1 MKVSFEGVGEQVLS
15 FNKASGVTK
24 GALVKMSANST
35 VKACDAGD
43 RFMGVCIASGDAFA
57 EVKTAG
63 YVELG
68 YSGTAPTVGYA
79 TLAADAAAGKVKAV
93 TTGGAPCHQGRYR
106 CRHSRLHYVRR
117 KRSWHIISTR

>member
-43 RFMGVCIASGDAFA
+43 RFMGVW
-57 EVKTAG
+57 
-63 YVELG
+63 
-68 YSGTAPTVGYA
+68 
-79 TLAADAAAGKVKAV
+79 
-93 TTGGAPCHQGRYR
+93 HR
-106 CRHSRLHYVRR
+106 VRR
-117 KRSWHIISTR
+117 CICRGKDRWLCRAWLQRHGSCGRLRYPRCGRRGR

>member
-57 EVKTAG
+57 EIDRRLCRAWLQRHG
-63 YVELG
+63 
-68 YSGTAPTVGYA
+68 S
-79 TLAADAAAGKVKAV
+79 
-93 TTGGAPCHQGRYR
+93 HGRLRYPR
-106 CRHSRLHYVRR
+106 CGRCGR
-117 KRSWHIISTR
+117 

>member
-68 YSGTAPTVGYA
+68 YPRSA
-79 TLAADAAAGKVKAV
+79 TLPSLRTLRQA
-93 TTGGAPCHQGRYR
+93 
-106 CRHSRLHYVRR
+106 
-117 KRSWHIISTR
+117 RSKP